1 MIFFYVFYIVD
12 GIVVFVFYF
21 INDVVYRCMLKKKKY
36 ISLLFLIILF
46 INIKWD
52 FVIVILS
59 IWSVYIVMRV

>member
-21 INDVVYRCMLKKKKY
+21 INDVVYRCMLKKKNY

-46 INIKWD
+46 INIK
-52 FVIVILS
+52 
-59 IWSVYIVMRV
+59 